1 MESKDEVMQFITQCG
16 YRHVGTFCT
25 NTLHP
30 AVHNISQLWYV
41 FSHYFIKL
49 LWVFFFIYISRFD
62 LETFVKKENL
72 TQHKTASFYDH
83 VIKNRYATD
92 AKTWITHILLK
103 GVHSARKFSVSLHVL
118 FSNVTGL
125 YESIP
130 ADALPQSDL
139 LLCTLGDSLPVALSP
154 ENMRL
159 HNRPVFWP
167 LVFPL
172 LCLLTL
178 RPNGIK

>member
-1 MESKDEVMQFITQCG
+1 MCLRSLSLVPECWNIVETVISSCG
-16 YRHVGTFCT
+16 KPFTDLDNGVEGWSDAIYNSMWVRHVGTFCT

-49 LWVFFFIYISRFD
+49 LWFFFFIFISRFD

-92 AKTWITHILLK
+92 VKTWITHILLK

-125 YESIP
+125 YE
-130 ADALPQSDL
+130 
-139 LLCTLGDSLPVALSP
+139 
-154 ENMRL
+154 
-159 HNRPVFWP
+159 
-167 LVFPL
+167 
-172 LCLLTL
+172 
-178 RPNGIK
+178 